1 MSTKSTRKIDGKTTV
16 YMNPSEKERFVRIAE
31 EHGLNLSAFF
41 RLTANEYIREHDW
54 EANHENRG

>member
-16 YMNPSEKERFVRIAE
+16 YMNPSEKERFMRIAE

-41 RLTANEYIREHDW
+41 RLAANEYIQEHDW

>member
-16 YMNPSEKERFVRIAE
+16 YMNPSDKERFVRIAE

-41 RLTANEYIREHDW
+41 ASSITLSPFRRESV
-54 EANHENRG
+54 RC